1 VTVTDLD
8 GRRRGGRGL
17 SASTSTV
24 TVTAGHRV
32 TQVDSEPCLS
42 QAIADGVDF
51 IFTIAQ
57 ARKKKLSAPANFRVV
72 LLLA

>member
-1 VTVTDLD
+1 MTVTDLD

-42 QAIADGVDF
+42 QAGVDF

>member
-1 VTVTDLD
+1 
-8 GRRRGGRGL
+8 
-17 SASTSTV
+17 V